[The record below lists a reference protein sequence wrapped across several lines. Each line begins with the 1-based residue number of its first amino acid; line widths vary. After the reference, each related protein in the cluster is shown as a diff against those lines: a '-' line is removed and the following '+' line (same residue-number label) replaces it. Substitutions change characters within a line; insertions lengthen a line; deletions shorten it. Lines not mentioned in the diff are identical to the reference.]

1 MKTSALEEDAGFFDP
16 SGNSGYLADPETNDA
31 SEVEESSCVTSEE
44 TDLSS
49 LSNGVQRL
57 GLKDGGVGV
66 TNTNLGDGDPDKL
79 DDTTKVQL
87 LQEMFPTASSY
98 DVSHTVKK
106 CGGSWNRAMEE
117 LLNHAFFSDE
127 GIGSDEDR
135 IYARGVEAF
144 SEDNSMPR
152 GRRRKDRRKQR
163 MTDNI
168 HNSLDRRASSTPTAP
183 PVSSWDKGR
192 KDVDFIMTR
201 TGLSQPMISSL
212 HHRNGTSLPLTI
224 IALVESLERSS
235 SMLSM
240 PSVSPER
247 HGTLSTNPTIQTH
260 AFELGRDFP
269 TIAPHHL
276 TGLIR
281 LTHPSTASAHEL
293 AKALTA
299 PSTSESAYNSKTITP
314 IYTPVNLSDDE
325 SSSIQRRTGVRSDSA
340 ARPESA
346 AYHHAAANQAF
357 SSASSAYRRG
367 KSDHLMGAAA
377 GYYSQVGR
385 DHAMKRTEAVAGAA
399 DALVASQSTAPIV
412 DLHGVSVKDGVR
424 IARSR
429 VEKWWAA
436 GGSGGVKG
444 LDGRV
449 SNCDA
454 NAARTLTIVTGL
466 GRHSEG
472 GKGRLGP
479 AVGSMLSHEGWQC
492 SFGEGE
498 ITVLGKAKS
507 RR

>member
-1 MKTSALEEDAGFFDP
+1 MRS
-16 SGNSGYLADPETNDA
+16 
-31 SEVEESSCVTSEE
+31 E

-49 LSNGVQRL
+49 LSNGVQQL
-57 GLKDGGVGV
+57 GLKDDGTRAGNAGIE
-66 TNTNLGDGDPDKL
+66 DGDPDKL
-79 DDTTKVQL
+79 DEASKIRL
-87 LQEMFPTASSY
+87 LQEMFPTANSY
-98 DVSHTVKK
+98 SVSHTVKK

-117 LLNHAFFSDE
+117 LLNHAFFNDE
-127 GIGSDEDR
+127 GIGSEEER
-135 IYARGVEAF
+135 VEARGVEAF
-144 SEDNSMPR
+144 SEDNGVPR
-152 GRRRKDRRKQR
+152 GRKKRDRRKQR
-163 MTDNI
+163 MTENI
-168 HNSLDRRASSTPTAP
+168 YDSPDSRASSTPSTP

-212 HHRNGTSLPLTI
+212 YHKNGTSLPLTI
-224 IALVESLERSS
+224 VALVESLERSS
-235 SMLSM
+235 SKLST
-240 PSVSPER
+240 PSASPER
-247 HGTLSTNPTIQTH
+247 PATFSANPTIQAH

-269 TIAPHHL
+269 SIAPHHL

-299 PSTSESAYNSKTITP
+299 PSSSGSTYNSRTITP
-314 IYTPVNLSDDE
+314 IYTPLNLSEDE
-325 SSSIQRRTGVRSDSA
+325 SSNIKRRAGIHSDSA
-340 ARPESA
+340 AHPESA
-346 AYHHAAANQAF
+346 AYHHSAANQAF
-357 SSASSAYRRG
+357 NSASSAYRRG

-399 DALVASQSTAPIV
+399 DALVASQSTASVV

-424 IARSR
+424 IARSK

-449 SNCDA
+449 SNYDA
-454 NAARTLTIVTGL
+454 SAAGTLTIVTGL

-472 GKGRLGP
+472 GRGKLGP
-479 AVGSMLSHEGWQC
+479 AVGRMLSTEGWQC

-498 ITVLGKAKS
+498 ITVVGKS
-507 RR
+507 RSRR